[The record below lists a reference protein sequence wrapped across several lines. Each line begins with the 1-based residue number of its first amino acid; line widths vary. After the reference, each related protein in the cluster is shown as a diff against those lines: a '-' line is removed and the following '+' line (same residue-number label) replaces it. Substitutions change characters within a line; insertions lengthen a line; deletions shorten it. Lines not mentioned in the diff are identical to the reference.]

1 MDKPESKLTL
11 RVKQLARKYYNTDK
25 LETLTPAQLDKLTN
39 WATNTNPDTFARQ
52 KGRKFSGNTYSKIKK
67 IF

>member
-1 MDKPESKLTL
+1 MKQSNLTV
-11 RVKQLARKYYNTDK
+11 RINNLARKYYNTDK

-39 WATNTNPDTFARQ
+39 WATNTTPETFAHQ
-52 KGRKFSGNTYSKIKK
+52 KGRKYSGNTYKKIKN